1 MAYLK
6 STSIDGDLSVT
17 GGITVSDTGLIRE
30 SSGSDFYLGTSTVL
44 PSRTDLNNIVDPG
57 IYILSHSLTYINCPY
72 SSENDCRM
80 EVKESQLGTLYQ
92 TIYSPDGLYYRYIYL
107 EDNVFPPWQLL
118 KGVEDTGWNY
128 VTLSSAVVP
137 YRSNEAYTPRYR
149 KIGNLVQVIGIL
161 SPSSNTN
168 NIGSSAGVTI
178 FTMPTGYRPVMQLVS
193 LFQGT
198 STAFF
203 TITINPTGV
212 TTLHRYRNEN
222 GYVTP
227 TTDVWMP
234 FHFEYFT
241 DQ

>member
-6 STSIDGDLSVT
+6 STNIDGDLSVT

-44 PSRTDLNNIVDPG
+44 PSRTDLNSIVDPG
-57 IYILSHSLTYINCPY
+57 IYILSHLDTYINCPY

-80 EVKESQLGTLYQ
+80 EVKDSQLGTLYQ
-92 TIYSPDGLYYRYIYL
+92 TIYSPDGIYYRYVYV

-118 KGVEDTGWNY
+118 KGIEDTGWNY
-128 VTLSSAVVP
+128 VTLTSAVVP
-137 YRSNEAYTPRYR
+137 YTSNETYTPKYR
-149 KIGNLVQVIGIL
+149 KIGNLVQIIGTL
-161 SPSSNTN
+161 SPASNTN
-168 NIGSSAGVTI
+168 DLGSSTGATGFTI
-178 FTMPTGYRPVMQLVS
+178 PAGYRPVIQVVS
-193 LFQGT
+193 VFQGS

-203 TITINPTGV
+203 TVAIDTSGV
-212 TTLHRYRNEN
+212 ATLSGYRNED
-222 GYVTP
+222 GYATP
-227 TTDVWMP
+227 TTDTWMP